1 MWLMLVTRDFPW
13 LLRAWRQASFQGKRR
28 EIEPEELPYCSIPCP
43 LIAYIQQI
51 SIGNS
56 MSCSD
61 IWHKYHEWYFKIIVM
76 RDFMSR

>member
-1 MWLMLVTRDFPW
+1 MWLMLVTRDLPW

-51 SIGNS
+51 S
-56 MSCSD
+56 MSCSH